1 MEQQTK
7 AHHTLQGL
15 LDSTRETTSAE
26 IAHLT
31 AVTKVSHVL
40 LNADFLVALL
50 LCFSSLSLLPLLF
63 TLFFSAGCAFL
74 LMVVQCSSQT
84 QYTLIQFLAG
94 SLCRCC

>member
-50 LCFSSLSLLPLLF
+50 LCFSSLSLLPMLF
-63 TLFFSAGCAFL
+63 TLFFSLGCAFL
-74 LMVVQCSSQT
+74 PFVVHGSSQKHNT
-84 QYTLIQFLAG
+84 C
-94 SLCRCC
+94 S